1 MTAEM
6 FGLALLGALLLGAAA
21 WAILAPLRG
30 DPRARRGV
38 IVAVALLVGA
48 SGIYLAIGRPDA
60 LITARASDD
69 PTEVFAK
76 QLGDRL
82 AQQPEDAAGWRML
95 GGVRGMQG
103 RYADAA
109 AAFARARSLSGD
121 TDFGALV
128 GYAEARVLED
138 PSQLSAMAPLFDRA
152 LELKPDDQKALWYG
166 GHAANDG
173 GDRPRA
179 VVLWTRLL
187 QQDIPEPLRAAIRE
201 RLGASTVGTP
211 TAGATGA
218 AEGPLLEVEIA
229 LAPEMTTR
237 VVPDAPLFVF
247 VRAPGVAAP
256 VLVKRVMR
264 PKFPLRVA
272 FTAADRL
279 GDAVAIGAGFAVGA
293 RLSKLGT
300 AARGSGDIEGTATV
314 ADGKTVRLTLGSV
327 VP

>member
-6 FGLALLGALLLGAAA
+6 LGLALLGALLLGTVA

-38 IVAVALLVGA
+38 VVAIALLLITG
-48 SGIYLAIGRPDA
+48 GIYYAIGRPDA
-60 LITARASDD
+60 LVTARASDD
-69 PTEVFAK
+69 PTEVFAT

-121 TDFGALV
+121 TDVGALV

-138 PSQLSAMAPLFDRA
+138 PSQLAAMAPLFERA

-166 GHAANDG
+166 GHAANDS

-179 VVLWTRLL
+179 VVLWNRLL
-187 QQDIPEPLRAAIRE
+187 QQDIPEPLRVAIRD
-201 RLGASTVGTP
+201 RLGVSPPVTEASA
-211 TAGATGA
+211 AGAT
-218 AEGPLLEVEIA
+218 LLEVEVA
-229 LAPEMTTR
+229 LAPEMATR
-237 VVPDAPLFVF
+237 AAPDAPLFVF

-264 PKFPLRVA
+264 PRFPLRVA

-279 GDAVAIGAGFAVGA
+279 GDMVAIRAGFTVGA

-300 AARGSGDIEGTATV
+300 AGRGSGDIEGVATV
-314 ADGKTVRLTLGSV
+314 AEGNTVRLVLGSV